1 MGTRFAVAACAI
13 CAVSFLSAQPQAGIR
28 PRPAP
33 ADYAASG
40 QTQSATYAASVVP
53 RDQVQRMFATD
64 ISKDYLVF
72 EVAFYPGNSGSVKLA
87 PGDFRI
93 RSPKGDFIQPADA
106 FTVAAVIQDERTPPP
121 PPSANDT
128 TITTSANVGYASDTD
143 PYTGRPVHSVYTGA
157 GVAVAHGP
165 NPGPIGPPP
174 RGSTPYDR
182 RVLETQLGDKALP
195 QGNFTGPV
203 AGFLYFPA
211 RRAKKKSGGYTLE
224 YLGDNSGS
232 VQLEVPAKDR

>member
-1 MGTRFAVAACAI
+1 MGTRSAIAACAI
-13 CAVSFLSAQPQAGIR
+13 CAVSLVYAQPQAGIR

-33 ADYAASG
+33 ADYAVSK
-40 QTQSATYAASVVP
+40 QSQNATYAASAVP
-53 RDQVQRMFATD
+53 PDQVQRMFATD

-72 EVAFYPGNSGSVKLA
+72 EVACYPGNSGSVKLA

-106 FTVAAVIQDERTPPP
+106 FTVAAVIQDERAPR
-121 PPSANDT
+121 PPSARDT
-128 TITTSANVGYASDTD
+128 NVITSANVGYESGTD
-143 PYTGRPVHSVYTGA
+143 PYTGQRVHSVYTGA
-157 GVAVAHGP
+157 GVAVEHGP
-165 NPGPIGPPP
+165 DPGLIGPPP

-182 RVLETQLGDKALP
+182 RVLETQLGDRALP

-211 RRAKKKSGGYTLE
+211 HRAKKKSGGYTLE

-232 VQLEVPAKDR
+232 VQLEVPAKKR